1 MVYTRVNF
9 VNKKFQ
15 WLIIAKDE
23 KPTLSQEGLKKFIPD
38 GYDPELGWIRKPNTE
53 HNEKGRV
60 E

>member
-23 KPTLSQEGLKKFIPD
+23 KPALSHEVLKKFNPD
-38 GYDPELGWIRKPNTE
+38 GYVPELGWIR
-53 HNEKGRV
+53 
-60 E
+60 